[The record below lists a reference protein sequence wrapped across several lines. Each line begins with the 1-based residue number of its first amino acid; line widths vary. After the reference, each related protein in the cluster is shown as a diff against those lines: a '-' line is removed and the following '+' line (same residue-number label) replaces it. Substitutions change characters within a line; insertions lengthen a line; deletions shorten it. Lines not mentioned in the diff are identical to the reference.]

1 MKMYEM
7 CYSKKIHSASVKAEA
22 TTLIFCGSYVTEN
35 NKKAKTYRYPQLFA
49 LIKIKSF
56 ENFLEIIKFEKR
68 VITNLSSAEYCKTND
83 KLQTCLITSL
93 QN

>member
-7 CYSKKIHSASVKAEA
+7 CYSKKIHSASVDAEA

-35 NKKAKTYRYPQLFA
+35 NKKAKTYRYPKLFA

-56 ENFLEIIKFEKR
+56 ENFLEII
-68 VITNLSSAEYCKTND
+68 NLKKEL
-83 KLQTCLITSL
+83 LQICPA
-93 QN
+93 QNIVKQTINYQRA